1 MSRTSRKSRFVR
13 HLAAALLLA
22 LPGAALR
29 AEPHIDPALA
39 PLLQNPAA
47 PIPAA
52 VSRPG
57 LTRRG
62 DRRIQ
67 GEPTL
72 DLFLRTTASRASL
85 EAMGLRVRTLR
96 GGRATATVPVSA
108 LAALAARPDVQLIT
122 VSRPLRPQLD
132 KSVPQ
137 TGATWLRTESAGSF
151 TGRTGD
157 GVLIGFIDSGIDYDH
172 PDFLDASG
180 NSRVLAIWDQQTTGT
195 APAAFGYGNE
205 CTQTDILAGTCSEVD
220 DADRE
225 GHGTHV
231 AGIAAGSGAAPDA
244 SGATYLTTGMAPG
257 ASIAVVKTDF
267 TVNGT
272 IDGLT
277 YLFDLA
283 DSLDLPAV
291 VNISLG
297 THLGAHGGTH
307 PIEQEIDALVGAAPG
322 RAVVVAAG
330 NYAATPIHAEVHA
343 VAAMSIVAPTF
354 EVPRYTRT
362 SGTDEVEITGYY
374 PATDN
379 LTVHLW
385 SPSGLHY
392 EKGLNPFPGLSG
404 CVRDLTGADGAVT
417 LCNKTSSVIGDG
429 TTDNEIYVHIFDSDP
444 ATPPAQGTWTMAL
457 TGTTVTGS
465 GEVDF
470 WMESTMDA
478 TFTSDVDTS
487 ETLSQPATSAAAIAV
502 GAYTSRWCWY
512 APSGDAYSFDQTDE
526 EGDITAF
533 SSRGPTRD
541 GRQKP
546 DLAAPGQAILSSL
559 AAEVLSSVSSAH
571 TTLDDNH
578 QMMAGTSQAAP
589 HVTGAVALLLE
600 DDPTLSS
607 TTIKSLLQSNAREDR
622 WTDAYAAPGFLTTT
636 NHTFGAGK
644 LDLGGW
650 AWVDPYETN
659 DTLATARDL
668 LSGATIAGYIEH
680 TDDVDLFHLGEA
692 NSGDTVDVTLT
703 SLPADYALAA
713 QRSWTP
719 SFAFCPETSLVT
731 TVASD
736 NTGTADE
743 SLSYTPSLLTQAR
756 YLRVES
762 SAGATSSTDSYSLKA
777 VITRPETSAV
787 HNTTATAQA
796 LPRHVEF
803 KVAGS
808 SASAF
813 ETDTYSLQAQAGQTI
828 TAKPGALRTA
838 QILNA
843 SGAVV
848 ATGTPATYTVP
859 VTTPGTRTFYVT
871 VSGAVG
877 SYTLTTTVN

>member
-257 ASIAVVKTDF
+257 ASIAVGKTDF

-343 VAAMSIVAPTF
+343 VAATSIVSPTF

-392 EKGLNPFPGLSG
+392 VKALSSFAGLIG
-404 CVRDLTGADGAVT
+404 CVRDA
-417 LCNKTSSVIGDG
+417 
-429 TTDNEIYVHIFDSDP
+429 
-444 ATPPAQGTWTMAL
+444 
-457 TGTTVTGS
+457 
-465 GEVDF
+465 
-470 WMESTMDA
+470 
-478 TFTSDVDTS
+478 
-487 ETLSQPATSAAAIAV
+487 
-502 GAYTSRWCWY
+502 
-512 APSGDAYSFDQTDE
+512 
-526 EGDITAF
+526 
-533 SSRGPTRD
+533 
-541 GRQKP
+541 
-546 DLAAPGQAILSSL
+546 
-559 AAEVLSSVSSAH
+559 
-571 TTLDDNH
+571 
-578 QMMAGTSQAAP
+578 
-589 HVTGAVALLLE
+589 TGAVVKMKACGICGTDLHMVRGTMPGMKSGTILGHETVADAIAGGIDAASVGKPDIEQDHIRLGTPALGDGVRFAFGLADDLHAGSQIE
-600 DDPTLSS
+600 DGAESDPDDFVVVDNQQA
-607 TTIKSLLQSNAREDR
+607 KGR
-622 WTDAYAAPGFLTTT
+622 GFCFSG
-636 NHTFGAGK
+636 HA
-644 LDLGGW
+644 
-650 AWVDPYETN
+650 
-659 DTLATARDL
+659 DL
-668 LSGATIAGYIEH
+668 LSGGRW
-680 TDDVDLFHLGEA
+680 GQRCR
-692 NSGDTVDVTLT
+692 G
-703 SLPADYALAA
+703 PA
-713 QRSWTP
+713 R
-719 SFAFCPETSLVT
+719 C
-731 TVASD
+731 
-736 NTGTADE
+736 
-743 SLSYTPSLLTQAR
+743 R
-756 YLRVES
+756 
-762 SAGATSSTDSYSLKA
+762 SAGTST
-777 VITRPETSAV
+777 
-787 HNTTATAQA
+787 NT
-796 LPRHVEF
+796 P
-803 KVAGS
+803 
-808 SASAF
+808 
-813 ETDTYSLQAQAGQTI
+813 
-828 TAKPGALRTA
+828 P
-838 QILNA
+838 
-843 SGAVV
+843 
-848 ATGTPATYTVP
+848 PA
-859 VTTPGTRTFYVT
+859 
-871 VSGAVG
+871 
-877 SYTLTTTVN
+877 